1 MSLLKI
7 GSAEINATL
16 IKAASALRD
25 LSTENNRLRTVI
37 AGTDRRDYAEKI
49 AHDAV
54 SRGIMDPE
62 EAKDYA
68 HSLTESDKDLSI
80 VEEFVSRAAAGVPL
94 GNSLQKV
101 ASVEGSQDGEADILT
116 SFLLTNEI

>member
-7 GSAEINATL
+7 GSAEVNATL
-16 IKAASALRD
+16 VKAASALRD
-25 LSTENNRLRTVI
+25 LSAENERLRAVI
-37 AGTDRRDYAEKI
+37 AENDRRDYAEKI
-49 AHDAV
+49 ASSAV
-54 SRGIMDPE
+54 HRGIMDPE

-68 HSLTESDKDLSI
+68 NSLTESDKDLSI
-80 VEEFVSRAAAGVPL
+80 VEEFVNRAAAGVPL

-101 ASVEGSQDGEADILT
+101 ASVEGAQDGEADILT

>member
-7 GSAEINATL
+7 GSAEVNATL

-25 LSTENNRLRTVI
+25 LSTENERLRAVI
-37 AGTDRRDYAEKI
+37 ADNDRRDYAEKI
-49 AHDAV
+49 ASSAV
-54 SRGIMDPE
+54 NRGIMDPE

-68 HSLTESDKDLSI
+68 NSLTESDKDLSI
-80 VEEFVSRAAAGVPL
+80 VEEFVNRAAAGVPL

>member
-7 GSAEINATL
+7 GSAEVNATL

-25 LSTENNRLRTVI
+25 LSAENERLRAVI
-37 AGTDRRDYAEKI
+37 ADNDRRDHAEKI
-49 AHDAV
+49 ASSAV
-54 SRGIMDPE
+54 NRGIMDPE

-68 HSLTESDKDLSI
+68 NSLTESDKDLSI
-80 VEEFVSRAAAGVPL
+80 VEEFVNRAAAGVPL

-101 ASVEGSQDGEADILT
+101 ASVEGAQDGEADILT

>member
-7 GSAEINATL
+7 GSAEVNATL

-25 LSTENNRLRTVI
+25 LSSENERLRAVI
-37 AGTDRRDYAEKI
+37 ADNDRRDYAEKI
-49 AHDAV
+49 ASSAV
-54 SRGIMDPE
+54 NRGIMDPE

-68 HSLTESDKDLSI
+68 NSLTESDKDLSI
-80 VEEFVSRAAAGVPL
+80 VEEFVNRAAAGVPL

-101 ASVEGSQDGEADILT
+101 ASVEGAQDGEADILT

>member
-1 MSLLKI
+1 
-7 GSAEINATL
+7 
-16 IKAASALRD
+16 
-25 LSTENNRLRTVI
+25 
-37 AGTDRRDYAEKI
+37 
-49 AHDAV
+49 
-54 SRGIMDPE
+54 MDPD

-80 VEEFVSRAAAGVPL
+80 VEEFVNRAAGGVPL